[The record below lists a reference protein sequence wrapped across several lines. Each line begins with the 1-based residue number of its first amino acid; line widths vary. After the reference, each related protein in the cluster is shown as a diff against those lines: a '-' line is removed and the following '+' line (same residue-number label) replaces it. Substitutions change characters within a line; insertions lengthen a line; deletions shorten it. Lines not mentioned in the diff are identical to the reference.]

1 VIILRSFHL
10 TVRQANH
17 MLYTVS
23 NEMARQYEL
32 KQRARDVEETRRRI
46 VDATVALHEEVGP
59 ARTTIAAIAER
70 AGVTRPTVYN
80 QFPDELALFT
90 ACSAHWRALHPRPEL
105 GGVELEEGLR
115 SLYGWYAANEKM
127 LAHIERDARV
137 LPALGEV
144 LGHAWR
150 GLDATAADLGGSRT
164 DVVAAVRL
172 ALDFFTWSRL
182 ASSGLAPAEAA
193 ALMARL
199 IRCV

>member
-1 VIILRSFHL
+1 
-10 TVRQANH
+10 
-17 MLYTVS
+17 VS
-23 NEMARQYEL
+23 SEMTRQYEL

-59 ARTTIAAIAER
+59 ALTTIAAIAQR

-105 GGVELEEGLR
+105 EGVALEDALR
-115 SLYGWYAANEKM
+115 RLYGWYSANERM
-127 LAHIERDARV
+127 LGHIERDARV

-144 LGHAWR
+144 LSHAWR
-150 GLDATAADLGGSRT
+150 GLDAAAAALADGRGES
-164 DVVAAVRL
+164 VAAVRL

-182 ASSGLAPAEAA
+182 ASSGLSPAEAA

-199 IRCV
+199 VRCA